1 MGVTDEH
8 GLIFECAEDF
18 DAVGGPYDDFDQQS
32 EMSLLDT
39 VLHRELVR
47 RVGAEFGFPIPKWV
61 RALPTPG
68 RAARR

>member
-32 EMSLLDT
+32 EMSPLDT

-47 RVGAEFGFPIPKWV
+47 RVGAEFGFPKWV
-61 RALPTPG
+61 PALSTPG